1 MSKKFVNNVNVAGY
15 VFSHTLQERVSRK
28 GVPFISGE
36 VRVATDEDAMNVVPV
51 NFRYVAEFWDA
62 AGTKPNQNYSILQN
76 LIANVKTFEE
86 VGSAAT
92 KIRIGGSAGV
102 NDFVTRD
109 GEMASPKRVEGSF
122 VHVND
127 VREFGATFNID
138 TLITKCIEQEY
149 EDQDSV
155 VHLSGYMWD
164 FRKAIMPI
172 DFTVRVPGG
181 KDYFLGYDIST
192 KNPLLTNVQGD
203 IVSTVIENVTY
214 TEGAFGDPVAHTTT
228 RTIRG
233 WDVNFASKE
242 PMEFDDESTLTKKEL
257 KQMLDEREE
266 HLAEVK
272 KNHDEYQ
279 AQRNG
284 NGFATTPKVA
294 SKPAAKAVVDDDDD
308 DDFEF

>member
-1 MSKKFVNNVNVAGY
+1 MSKKFVNNVNVSGY

-51 NFRYVAEFWDA
+51 NFRYVSEFWDA
-62 AGTKPNQNYSILQN
+62 AKEKPNQNYGILQN
-76 LIANVKTFEE
+76 LIQNVKTYEN
-86 VGSAAT
+86 VGKEAT

-102 NDFVTRD
+102 NDFVNRD

-127 VREFGATFNID
+127 VRDFGATFDID
-138 TLITKCIEQEY
+138 TLLTKCTEQEF

-155 VHLSGYMWD
+155 VRLSGYMWD
-164 FRKAIMPI
+164 FRKAIMPV

-181 KDYFLGYDIST
+181 KDYFLGYDISS
-192 KNPLLTNVQGD
+192 KNPLLTNVKGD
-203 IVSTVIENVTY
+203 IVSTIIENVTY

-266 HLAEVK
+266 HLVEVK
-272 KNHDEYQ
+272 KNHDDYM

-284 NGFATTPKVA
+284 NGFSSAPKVA
-294 SKPAAKAVVDDDDD
+294 TKAPVVVDDDDD
-308 DDFEF
+308 DSFEF